1 MTQALLFFRTRA
13 GAVWAAGA
21 VAVIALILF
30 TIPVAALFRDQ
41 ATEIDIAE
49 QELGRLQA
57 EESAAGTLRHQL
69 LELNHRTSG
78 LPGLFHGKSLAA
90 AQTDLQQTIESI
102 ATSAKAS
109 IRSTQMLPPV
119 RAGAFDVVEIQYDVT
134 APASTLGDLTYAIE
148 SRQPFLFLRNVQIAG
163 GGSWQSGTTER
174 GQDVQLNIRW
184 TVRGYRSRGG
194 P

>member
-1 MTQALLFFRTRA
+1 VRQALLFFRTRA

-21 VAVIALILF
+21 VAVIALILL
-30 TIPVAALFRDQ
+30 TVPLAALFRNQ
-41 ATEIDIAE
+41 ATEIDTAE

-57 EESAAGTLRHQL
+57 EESAAGTLRQQL
-69 LELNHRTSG
+69 LELNRRTSA

-102 ATSAKAS
+102 AASAKAS

-134 APASTLGDLTYAIE
+134 APASRLGDLTYALE
-148 SRQPFLFLRNVQIAG
+148 SRAPFLFLRNVQIAG
-163 GGSWQSGTTER
+163 GGSWQSGTTEK

-184 TVRGYRSRGG
+184 TMRGYRARGG
-194 P
+194 R